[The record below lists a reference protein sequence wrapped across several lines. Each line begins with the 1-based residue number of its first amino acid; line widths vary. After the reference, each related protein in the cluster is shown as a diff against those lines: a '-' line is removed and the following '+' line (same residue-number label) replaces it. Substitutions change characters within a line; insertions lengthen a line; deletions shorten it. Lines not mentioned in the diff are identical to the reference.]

1 MSNTTHEKPDLLRAH
16 LLISGRVQG
25 VGYRYYTRQ
34 VATQKGVNGWV
45 KNLPDG
51 RVEAVFEGSQ
61 AQVQTMIEWCHQGPP
76 SAQPTQVK
84 VEYQRAEGLY
94 SFDILYH

>member
-34 VATQKGVNGWV
+34 VATQKGVNGWGE
-45 KNLPDG
+45 LPHPAVGEDG
-51 RVEAVFEGSQ
+51 AS
-61 AQVQTMIEWCHQGPP
+61 
-76 SAQPTQVK
+76 
-84 VEYQRAEGLY
+84 
-94 SFDILYH
+94 